1 MKTRDIVLTA
11 LFAALTAIGAFIR
24 IPTPWS
30 SFTLE
35 VFFVCMAGILLGPKL
50 GALSQV
56 IYVALGLV
64 GLPIFTNGG
73 GIGYVFK
80 PTFGFLLGFIAA
92 AFVIGLVNRGSSS
105 PLRIALSC
113 VAGLAVIYAVGLPYM
128 AFILNAF
135 LGKSLSFTAVLWAG
149 MIPFLPFDALKIAV
163 ATILCRKLVPVL
175 GKAGSGG

>member
-35 VFFVCMAGILLGPKL
+35 IFFVCMAGILLGAKL

-56 IYVALGLV
+56 IYVALGLI
-64 GLPIFTNGG
+64 GLPIFTSGG
-73 GIGYVFK
+73 GPGYVFQ

-92 AFVIGLVNRGSSS
+92 AFVIGKIAGGSASV
-105 PLRIALSC
+105 PRIIAGC
-113 VAGLAVIYAVGLPYM
+113 VAGLAVIYAIGLPYM
-128 AFILNAF
+128 ALIINAY
-135 LGKSLSFTAVLWAG
+135 LGKNLSFTAILWAG
-149 MIPFLPFDALKIAV
+149 MIPFLPYDALKIAIT
-163 ATILCRKLVPVL
+163 AMLCRKLVPL
-175 GKAGSGG
+175 LKRQG